1 MRVVQLQ
8 TGATGIGVGTV
19 ADVESLRVH
28 ARKFA
33 DYLTILIATS
43 AGASVSI
50 QIEVSADG
58 TTYVPFG
65 LAFTTVA
72 SGTAIAVPFVPFIR
86 TNITAVT
93 GVTVNTWAA
102 L

>member
-1 MRVVQLQ
+1 MRTVQLQ
-8 TGATGIGVGTV
+8 TGATGTGVGTV
-19 ADVESLRVH
+19 ADVQSLREH

-33 DYLTILIATS
+33 DYLTIIIATS

-58 TTYVPFG
+58 ATYVPFG
-65 LAFTTVA
+65 AAFTTVN
-72 SGTAIAVPFVPFIR
+72 SGTAVSVPYVPFVR
-86 TNITAVT
+86 TNITAVS

-102 L
+102 I